1 MRSIQ
6 KLEICVTDKNTVSE
20 HLKHWQTE
28 INASSSDCQSFV
40 EQSQQADADGTALW
54 KSAPKK
60 SGLRAQLY
68 IEQKGL
74 CCYCGQQLGNYQ
86 SVIVEHLNP
95 KSRFPMLTFDYK
107 NLYGSCRGVPLRID
121 TYYPKKVTT
130 IKELAKEHKVPD
142 DCICIPNKPNAERAD
157 EIPANTKVN
166 IRHYDYHQKEGSHCD
181 HEKDK
186 RCIQV
191 QPIVSDQRV
200 CNQHKPEHDYDVL
213 SCDNRI
219 SFSEDG
225 KIKIEGNANHETIT
239 TLNLNVPELKDAR
252 KKIYEEVAEFIF
264 SLEEDTQE
272 MMDLIQARI
281 ISIEQ
286 QTEQESFAFVSV
298 YFLQEK
304 IEELS

>member
-28 INASSSDCQSFV
+28 INASSSDCKSFV

-54 KSAPKK
+54 DDSSPKK

-74 CCYCGQQLGNYQ
+74 CCYCGQQLGNHQ

-107 NLYGSCRGVPLRID
+107 NLYGSCSGIYVGEQVR
-121 TYYPKKVTT
+121 TT
-130 IKELAKEHKVPD
+130 TEITTVGTLAKKYNVPSK
-142 DCICIPNKPNAERAD
+142 CICISGKSKLQPKD
-157 EIPANTKVN
+157 EIPVSTKVT
-166 IRHYDYHQKEGSHCD
+166 ISHYESHCD
-181 HEKDK
+181 HEKDNEPI
-186 RCIQV
+186 RV
-191 QPIVSDQRV
+191 QPIVSDRRV
-200 CNQHKPEHDYDVL
+200 CNPHNPERDYDVF

-219 SFSEDG
+219 SFSDDG
-225 KIKIEGNANHETIT
+225 SIKIEGKVDHKTIT
-239 TLNLNVPELKDAR
+239 TLNLNTPMLKDAR
-252 KKIYEEVAEFIF
+252 KKIYEDVDNFVFSLKE
-264 SLEEDTQE
+264 SLEEDTE
-272 MMDLIQARI
+272 KVVNFIQARI